1 MTVGVCKEEP
11 PAPTRGKGPRTSPR
25 SHGEQLHGGVATV
38 AVARAESCILGSGLE
53 SNRFCSSPLLIFLLS
68 LCSSSSCLL
77 LLFLAF
83 SSCHHHLFLAATF
96 SCLLILSFFSCH
108 RLLFLAAFS
117 SCFLLIFLFFSATFC
132 SPLFSLLSTSE
143 MTRGHAACC
152 HNLYFRAGG
161 CHFFLSSPRPAAALS
176 IASIDVPNV
185 GQGYAWSPLPRPL
198 RLPPLRPRMSPQA
211 SKDQQS

>member
-1 MTVGVCKEEP
+1 MGSARRSPRPQPGAKGPGRAPGPMGSSSTVGWP
-11 PAPTRGKGPRTSPR
+11 QWRWP
-25 SHGEQLHGGVATV
+25 EQRAASWAAGWRAT
-38 AVARAESCILGSGLE
+38 GSALRL
-53 SNRFCSSPLLIFLLS
+53 SFLLS

-83 SSCHHHLFLAATF
+83 SSCHHHLFLAAT
-96 SCLLILSFFSCH
+96 FSCH

-185 GQGYAWSPLPRPL
+185 GQGYAWSPLPRPP
-198 RLPPLRPRMSPQA
+198 RLPPLRPRMSSPSQ
-211 SKDQQS
+211 

>member
-1 MTVGVCKEEP
+1 MVTVGCWGLQGGAPGPNQGQRAPDEP
-11 PAPTRGKGPRTSPR
+11 PVPWGAAPRWGGHSGGGR
-25 SHGEQLHGGVATV
+25 SRELHPGQRVGEQPVLLFASPHFSPLLVFLIFL
-38 AVARAESCILGSGLE
+38 S
-53 SNRFCSSPLLIFLLS
+53 SSPLLGLL
-68 LCSSSSCLL
+68 LLSSSSLLGCHLLLSSSSLLGCLL
-77 LLFLAF
+77 LLFSSHLLVLLGHLLF
-83 SSCHHHLFLAATF
+83 SS
-96 SCLLILSFFSCH
+96 
-108 RLLFLAAFS
+108 
-117 SCFLLIFLFFSATFC
+117 
-132 SPLFSLLSTSE
+132 FSLLSTSE

-185 GQGYAWSPLPRPL
+185 GQGYAWSPLPRPP

>member
-38 AVARAESCILGSGLE
+38 AVAGAESCILGSGLE
-53 SNRFCSSPLLIFLLS
+53 SNRFCSSPLLSPLLVFLIFLSSSPL
-68 LCSSSSCLL
+68 LGLLLLSSSSLLGCHLLLSSSSLLGCLL
-77 LLFLAF
+77 LLFSSHLLVLLGHLLF
-83 SSCHHHLFLAATF
+83 SS
-96 SCLLILSFFSCH
+96 
-108 RLLFLAAFS
+108 
-117 SCFLLIFLFFSATFC
+117 
-132 SPLFSLLSTSE
+132 FSLLSTSE